1 MKKER
6 PFETK
11 KFISSLGSPIVHQGN
26 IDEILRICREYH
38 SFKQRCSERNISCD
52 DDFWEIAN
60 IYPCKTKESKTYT
73 RSAMETD
80 VIIFTEQEIEML
92 EFLYVLNKP

>member
-1 MKKER
+1 VNTDKQMIDSKK
-6 PFETK
+6 
-11 KFISSLGSPIVHQGN
+11 IIIDIASPIVHQGN

-73 RSAMETD
+73 RS
-80 VIIFTEQEIEML
+80 V
-92 EFLYVLNKP
+92 